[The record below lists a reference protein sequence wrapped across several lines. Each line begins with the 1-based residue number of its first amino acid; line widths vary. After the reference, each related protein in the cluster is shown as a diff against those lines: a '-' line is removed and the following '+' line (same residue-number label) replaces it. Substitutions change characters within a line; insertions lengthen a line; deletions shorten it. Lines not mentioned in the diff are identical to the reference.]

1 MLGDLLPHAHSIFR
15 IFTLGSILQIEELKE
30 DATSE
35 KGCIYFRDDHGARF
49 ELYCDKQASF
59 RQRYL
64 EISTSTMNASVDF
77 QTEVP
82 KVMIDGYEQTNQDTI
97 HMNSTLRLAFGALL
111 LERSGLVNPTPIS
124 VYLDELSKLH
134 SYVEK
139 NCAV

>member
-1 MLGDLLPHAHSIFR
+1 
-15 IFTLGSILQIEELKE
+15 
-30 DATSE
+30 
-35 KGCIYFRDDHGARF
+35 
-49 ELYCDKQASF
+49 
-59 RQRYL
+59 
-64 EISTSTMNASVDF
+64 MNASVDF